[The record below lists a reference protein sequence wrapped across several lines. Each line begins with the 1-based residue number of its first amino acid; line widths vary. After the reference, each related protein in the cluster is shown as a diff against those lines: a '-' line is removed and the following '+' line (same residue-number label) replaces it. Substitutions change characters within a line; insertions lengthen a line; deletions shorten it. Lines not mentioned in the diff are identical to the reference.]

1 MYRMDLY
8 CILGGDGDCFFSLV
22 LYTRAGIKRSSVQRI
37 EDFILR
43 KAEEG
48 FWSITV
54 IYRIDMKMPAA
65 IRNLKSRNFPVY
77 TGVPAFFT
85 VAIPEIFPAF
95 FYVL

>member
-54 IYRIDMKMPAA
+54 I
-65 IRNLKSRNFPVY
+65 
-77 TGVPAFFT
+77 
-85 VAIPEIFPAF
+85 
-95 FYVL
+95 